1 MSFPAV
7 LAALL
12 LLAVS
17 TPAAAQGDEAGQG
30 ASPQQAPPQQQA
42 APQKAASSAP
52 PMRIEVDQKTLEG
65 EDAYVAVF
73 ETLTPEQKSEQEAL
87 DKQFFASMR
96 PIMDIYELGGR
107 LMYCLNNEK
116 FSDNNNAAYVQ
127 SFKAFQKVK
136 SDEQEEMWKKH
147 RLDAGKVT
155 YIQHPLMDSHYS
167 YIQAVQKAAAEQM
180 VVQAGKAGGYVGTD
194 CVEVQKTLEIAHQKA
209 SESLKSGTLG
219 TPAK

>member
-12 LLAVS
+12 IFAAS
-17 TPAAAQGDEAGQG
+17 TPAAAQGGEAGQG
-30 ASPQQAPPQQQA
+30 ASPQQAPQQQA
-42 APQKAASSAP
+42 APQQAAPSTP
-52 PMRIEVDQKTLEG
+52 PMRIEVDQKTLQG

-73 ETLTPEQKSEQEAL
+73 ETLTPEQKLEQEAL

-116 FSDNNNAAYVQ
+116 FPDNNNAAYVQ
-127 SFKAFQKVK
+127 SFKAFQKLK

-147 RLDAGKVT
+147 RLDAGKVA

-180 VVQAGKAGGYVGTD
+180 VVQTGKAGGYTGTD
-194 CVEVQKTLEIAHQKA
+194 CAEVQKTLEIAHQKA

>member
-7 LAALL
+7 LVALL

-17 TPAAAQGDEAGQG
+17 TPAAAQGDAGQG
-30 ASPQQAPPQQQA
+30 AMPGQAESQPPAQQNSA
-42 APQKAASSAP
+42 APAA
-52 PMRIEVDQKTLEG
+52 PMRIEVDQKTLDG
-65 EDAYVAVF
+65 EDAYVSVF
-73 ETLTPEQKSEQEAL
+73 EKLTPEQKVEQGLL

-96 PIMDIYELGGR
+96 PIMDIYDLGGK

-127 SFKAFQKVK
+127 SFKAFQKLK
-136 SDEQEEMWKKH
+136 SMEQEAMWKKH
-147 RLDAGKVT
+147 RQDAGKVA
-155 YIQHPLMDSHYS
+155 YIEHALMDSHYS

-180 VVQAGKAGGYVGTD
+180 VVQTGRAGGYLGTD
-194 CVEVQKTLEIAHQKA
+194 CPNVQKTLEIAHKEV